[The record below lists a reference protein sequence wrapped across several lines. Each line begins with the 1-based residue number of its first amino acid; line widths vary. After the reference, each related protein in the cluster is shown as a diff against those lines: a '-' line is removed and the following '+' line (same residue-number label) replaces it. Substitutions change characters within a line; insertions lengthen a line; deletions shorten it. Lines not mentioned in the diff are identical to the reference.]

1 MNSIEEL
8 LDMFTVVSYYGY
20 WFVDHYVD
28 GTITIQ
34 PRL

>member
-8 LDMFTVVSYYGY
+8 LDMFTVVSYYY